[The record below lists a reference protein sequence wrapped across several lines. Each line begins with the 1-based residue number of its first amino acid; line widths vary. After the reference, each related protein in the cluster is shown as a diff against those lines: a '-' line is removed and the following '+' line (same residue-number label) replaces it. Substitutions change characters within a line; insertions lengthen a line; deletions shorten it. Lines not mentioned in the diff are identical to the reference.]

1 MWRVFWSLRKMG
13 DVEQLVIEVFGA
25 FDLDVYKSNVF
36 KMIMENNAK
45 NVWGPLTKMWKM
57 IIDFVIFFSQYLGM

>member
-1 MWRVFWSLRKMG
+1 
-13 DVEQLVIEVFGA
+13 VIEVFGA